1 MMSHP
6 IVITSR
12 ESAAVNDDLKIRARQ
27 VLANVPVTIN
37 TSFGDPFQR
46 DQWPDTLEKVRYLTD
61 QGYEGEIE
69 VSTKSILTDEQI
81 DVLSAVNSNIWI
93 MCGVTGLGESKVPL
107 QKRFDNYLRVCEKFP
122 KTVLNIRPLIPGR
135 NDSMEVLTP
144 IIEMAA
150 QGNRY
155 LKHGGYLDPNDPNGK
170 KSNYEELKGQIKA
183 LCAELG
189 ISDAPRCSSMVA
201 IVTGKIDSTFENSA
215 PSNLDVLDALGFD
228 FELEEGELKLTGFQ
242 NSGVVTKG
250 DVSFA
255 KLIALSSHVLDNWT
269 DPHQYM
275 QMKGPDGQM
284 MVCTS
289 SWFHW
294 TREIRCTVNCWYCHV
309 RPGTAIY
316 FESGDS
322 GCSPLDLY
330 EFVFE
335 GKRRRLL
342 PLTPAHA

>member
-1 MMSHP
+1 MSWEKT
-6 IVITSR
+6 IVK
-12 ESAAVNDDLKIRARQ
+12 DDLKYRARQ
-27 VLANVPVTIN
+27 VLANLPVTIN

-46 DQWPDTLEKVRYLTD
+46 DQWPDTLQKVAYLTE
-61 QGYEGEIE
+61 QGYQGEIE

-81 DVLSAVNSNIWI
+81 DVLSSVNSNIWI

-107 QKRFDNYLRVCEKFP
+107 QARFDNYLRVCAKFP
-122 KTVLNIRPLIPGR
+122 KTVLNTRPLIPGR
-135 NDSMEVLTP
+135 NDSMEVLAP

-155 LKHGGYLDPNDPNGK
+155 LKHGGYLDPNEVAGK
-170 KSNYEELKGQIKA
+170 KYNYDGLKSDIKA
-183 LCAELG
+183 LCAKLG
-189 ISDAPRCSSMVA
+189 VSDAPRCSSMVA
-201 IVTGKIDSTFENSA
+201 IVTGKVDSTFDNSD
-215 PSNLDVLDALGFD
+215 PTNLDVLEALGFD
-228 FELEEGELKLTGFQ
+228 FELVDGYVKLEGFKK
-242 NSGVVTKG
+242 SGVVTKG

-284 MVCTS
+284 TVCTS

-330 EFVFE
+330 DFVFE
-335 GKRRRLL
+335 SEEYS
-342 PLTPAHA
+342 AAS